1 MFRPVENSPFI
12 HVTPYFI
19 SISSSISSCVYIYIW
34 KNRFD
39 RFDAEG
45 RKATRSNRAF
55 DSRAIFSVRRD
66 RRTDRSFHP
75 AGDNALNRQSDRRL
89 TPPCRVN
96 TRSLFLFRRSSPS
109 SSPFRSIII
118 LAYARYRTRTVSP
131 AYLKAGFI
139 SSVCR
144 EIRDHGALT
153 NRGEEG
159 GGRESFIR
167 PAEKI
172 HPPIPEPPPPPPPE
186 YRGDRRGKVASDRK
200 FNASILI
207 IK

>member
-153 NRGEEG
+153 NCGEEG
-159 GGRESFIR
+159 GGGNHLFDR
-167 PAEKI
+167 PRKS
-172 HPPIPEPPPPPPPE
+172 IPRYLNLLPFLLPNIERTGGGKSPLI
-186 YRGDRRGKVASDRK
+186 GSSTRRY
-200 FNASILI
+200 
-207 IK
+207 